1 MNPNYVTYSLMLICG
16 IFAFTIWKVRQENGT
31 LTLALSTASEELN
44 IRQNKNGE
52 CESSLQSQIEATKE
66 VQEILDASL
75 KENEDVKSDLDLC
88 LGALEQLKE
97 QRKKEEEERKKAEE
111 EERIRQGEEQKKL
124 EEERKKAEEE
134 KEEDEE
140 AEEAEEKKDSVKKK
154 SIKKKNVRVHF
165 SHRLKQQKR
174 FKKSWMLVS
183 KKMRM

>member
-16 IFAFTIWKVRQENGT
+16 IFAFTIWKVKQENGT

-75 KENEDVKSDLDLC
+75 KENEDVKKDLDLC
-88 LGALEQLKE
+88 LEALEQQKE

-111 EERIRQGEEQKKL
+111 EERRRQEEEQKKL
-124 EEERKKAEEE
+124 EERKKAEEE
-134 KEEDEE
+134 QEDEE
-140 AEEAEEKKDSVKKK
+140 EVEEKRDLVKKK
-154 SIKKKNVRVHF
+154 SIKKK
-165 SHRLKQQKR
+165 KEDEE
-174 FKKSWMLVS
+174 
-183 KKMRM
+183 